1 MKNFLLGLLINA
13 LWLYVVLPIFFV
25 GLGAFV
31 WVPLFFEFKGAVVV
45 GVVISILTLA
55 IAGVVDHKLESD

>member
-25 GLGAFV
+25 GLGACV
-31 WVPLFFEFKGAVVV
+31 WVPVFFEFKGASIV
-45 GVVISILTLA
+45 GVVISISTLV
-55 IAGVVDHKLESD
+55 IASIVEYKLESD